1 MTALPPDPR
10 ADDYARTG
18 VWGRVTLDALFK
30 RNLARGPDRLALAD
44 SADRPSWT
52 DGAPRRFT
60 YREAD
65 AFISSAAARLVE
77 LGLRPGAVVVVQLP
91 NVSEAPLTLLACLRA
106 GLVPAVLPILWRTR
120 ETVGALE
127 ALAPKA
133 IVTLTRMGDEA
144 PADLMRYAAAD
155 LFSVRF
161 VLAYGD
167 ELPDGVLGLD
177 SPPPRELR
185 HGGVAPDGGAS
196 PAMVTFRT
204 SSNGHAPVFRSH
216 NHWVAAGLASVL
228 EARMEPG
235 ETVLSACQGA
245 SFAGLATGFVPWL
258 LTGGTLVLHQ
268 AFDAAAFAEAAK
280 AHGPARLVLPGP
292 LLDDVLP
299 LLGPALDNVAGVI
312 AQHSDARTA
321 MRRAPASRDLPITD
335 VIAFDEWGLRVLRR
349 SDGVPAPLPL
359 NEGRSADGAP
369 VLLETRLAHGGRLAL
384 RGPMTPH
391 DPDAEDGFR
400 IIGLAAC
407 ESEGALALGD
417 RADGVLMV
425 GGLCVGAQ
433 EIEHT
438 LAEASEVEAVRV
450 ISVPDS
456 LFGERVEAHVAT
468 RPGVAADDELV
479 DRLAGFLV
487 DRGFALHKVP
497 SRIVFD
503 AAVRD
508 DPRAFTAARAA

>member
-44 SADRPSWT
+44 TADRPSWT
-52 DGAPRRFT
+52 DGAPRRFS

-65 AFISSAAARLVE
+65 AFVSSAAARLVE
-77 LGLRPGAVVVVQLP
+77 LGLRPGAVVAVQLP
-91 NVSEAPLTLLACLRA
+91 NVAEAPLTLLACLRA

-120 ETVGALE
+120 ETVQALE

-133 IVTLTRMGDEA
+133 IVTLARMGEDG

-177 SPPPRELR
+177 ASPARELR
-185 HGGVAPDGGAS
+185 ASAAGSDGGVAP
-196 PAMVTFRT
+196 AMITFAT
-204 SSNGHAPVFRSH
+204 SATGHAPVHRSH

-235 ETVLSACQGA
+235 ETILTACQGA
-245 SFAGLATGFVPWL
+245 SFAGLATGFIPWL
-258 LTGGTLVLHQ
+258 LTGGALVLHQ
-268 AFDAAAFAEAAK
+268 AFDPAAFAEAAS

-292 LLDDVLP
+292 LVEDVLP
-299 LLGPALDNVAGVI
+299 LLGPALDSATGIV

-321 MRRAPASRDLPITD
+321 MRRKPASRDVPMAD
-335 VIAFDEWGLRVLRR
+335 AIAFDEWGLRVLPRP
-349 SDGVPAPLPL
+349 DGAPAPLAL
-359 NEGRSADGAP
+359 DEARADGAP
-369 VLLETRLAHGGRLAL
+369 VLLEMRLAAGGGLAL

-391 DPDAEDGFR
+391 DPEAEDGFR
-400 IIGLAAC
+400 VTGLAAR
-407 ESEGALALGD
+407 ESEGALVLGD
-417 RADGVLMV
+417 RVDGVLMV
-425 GGLCVGAQ
+425 GGLCAGAQ
-433 EIEHT
+433 EIERT
-438 LAEASEVEAVRV
+438 LAEAPEVEAVRV
-450 ISVPDS
+450 VSVPDS
-456 LFGERVEAHVAT
+456 LFGERVEAYVA
-468 RPGVAADDELV
+468 PQAGVTADDELV

-487 DRGFALHKVP
+487 ERGFALHKVP

-503 AAVRD
+503 EAVRD
-508 DPRAFTAARAA
+508 DPRARAA